1 MDDFLPFTPVVMTIT
16 ALTNYLRKM
25 LESDEILQDVWVK
38 GEISNFSPSR
48 SGHIYF
54 TLKDN
59 ESQLRAVMWKQSALR
74 LRFDPQDGQ
83 AVEAHGYI
91 SFYASNG
98 QLQLYVDSMR
108 PAGEGTLFQEFSRL
122 KARLEGEGLFDQA
135 RKKVLPSFP
144 RHIGVVTSPSGA
156 ALQDILNTLGR
167 RLPLLR
173 VSLAP
178 TAVQGAEA
186 PAGIVKALHQLNQ
199 IADLDLIIV
208 ARGGGSIEDLWAF
221 NDENVARTIAAS
233 RFPVISGV
241 GHETDFTI
249 ADFVADLRAPTPTAA
264 AELSTPI
271 TRLDLLANLQAA
283 AQNLDQLLSE
293 KLRSLSADL
302 QIASLELR
310 RNSPMQRVY
319 NNIQR
324 HDDLRERLDR
334 AVQAQLKA
342 KELAVA
348 ALGARLAALNP
359 TAVLSRGF
367 AIVSSASTGKIISKT
382 TQTLAGQSILIRFQD
397 GTTPAIVQ
405 DPSGGTHA
413 NQ

>member
-1 MDDFLPFTPVVMTIT
+1 MDNFLPFTPTVLTIT
-16 ALTNYLRKM
+16 ALSNYLREV
-25 LESDEILQDVWVK
+25 LESDVILQDVWVK
-38 GEISNFSPSR
+38 GEISNFSRYR
-48 SGHIYF
+48 SGHLYF

-59 ESQLRAVMWKQSALR
+59 ESQLKAVMWKQSALR

-83 AVEAHGYI
+83 AVEAHGYV

-98 QLQLYVDSMR
+98 QLQLYVDVMR

-122 KARLEGEGLFDQA
+122 KARLEGEGLFEQS
-135 RKKVLPSFP
+135 RKRSFPSFP
-144 RHIGVVTSPSGA
+144 KHIGLVTSPSGA
-156 ALQDILNTLGR
+156 ALQDMLNTLGR

-173 VSLAP
+173 VTLAP
-178 TAVQGAEA
+178 TAVQGADA
-186 PAGIVKALHQLNQ
+186 PAGIVKALKQLNQ
-199 IADLDLIIV
+199 IPNLDLIIV

-221 NDENVARTIAAS
+221 NDEAVARAIAAS
-233 RFPVISGV
+233 RLPVISGV

-264 AELSTPI
+264 AELATPI
-271 TRLDLLANLQAA
+271 TKLDLLGNLQDTT
-283 AQNLDQLLSE
+283 QNLDLVLAE
-293 KLRSLSADL
+293 KVRSLSADL
-302 QIASLELR
+302 QIAALELK

-334 AVQAQLKA
+334 AIAAQLKA
-342 KELAVA
+342 RTLAAA
-348 ALGARLAALNP
+348 ALGARLEALNP

-367 AIVSSASTGKIISKT
+367 AIVSDATSGKIIAKT
-382 TQTLAGQSILIRFQD
+382 TQTHTGQPILIQFQD
-397 GTTPAIVQ
+397 GTTSATVQ

>member
-16 ALTNYLRKM
+16 ALSNYLRKM

-233 RFPVISGV
+233 RLPVISGV

-348 ALGARLAALNP
+348 ALGARLDALNP
-359 TAVLSRGF
+359 AAVLSRGF
-367 AIVSSASTGKIISKT
+367 AIVSSANTGKIVAKT
-382 TQTLAGQSILIRFQD
+382 TQTFAGQSILIRFQD
-397 GTTPAIVQ
+397 GTTSATVQ

>member
-16 ALTNYLRKM
+16 ALSNYLRKM

-186 PAGIVKALHQLNQ
+186 PAGIVKALNQLNQ

-233 RFPVISGV
+233 RLPVISGV

-348 ALGARLAALNP
+348 ALGARLDALNP
-359 TAVLSRGF
+359 AAVLSRGF
-367 AIVSSASTGKIISKT
+367 AIVSSANTGKIVAKT
-382 TQTLAGQSILIRFQD
+382 TQTFAGQSILIRFQD
-397 GTTPAIVQ
+397 GTTSATVQ

>member
-59 ESQLRAVMWKQSALR
+59 DSQLRAVMWKQSALR

-135 RKKVLPSFP
+135 RKRALPSFP

-186 PAGIVKALHQLNQ
+186 PAGIVKALNQLNQ

-233 RFPVISGV
+233 RLPVIAGV

-264 AELSTPI
+264 AELATPI
-271 TRLDLLANLQAA
+271 TRLDLLANLQATS
-283 AQNLDQLLSE
+283 QNLDLVLSE
-293 KLRSLSADL
+293 KVRSLSADL
-302 QIASLELR
+302 QIASLELK

-397 GTTPAIVQ
+397 GTTSAIVQ